1 MSFFPIAKSSTEKGF
16 ALFLQTQHDN
26 DTSDEDA
33 SDNEAD
39 FVDIMVAGILVM
51 TQPVVVPPLSPTT
64 STVAAGSTTSVAVAL
79 PLKKKRKYKSGSPI
93 WTNPITGIA
102 NRLTPFMSQWYIY
115 YIQNAPSQD
124 HRFLCKFRRRF
135 RVPYDYFLELSA
147 ELEEREEFR
156 PWWTG
161 VTDGLG
167 KPSTPITLLV
177 LTFLRYIGRAWTL
190 DDLSENTCIGEEVIR
205 RFLHKFLR
213 YGSTELYKRYV
224 ISPSTEEEAR
234 HHMAEYMDA
243 GLPGAVGSTD
253 ATHILLE
260 RVPNK
265 HRQAHLG
272 FKSSHTARAYNIT
285 VNHRRRILACTE
297 GSPARWNDM
306 TLATFDPF
314 MQGLHDGTILHDH
327 VFSLYAY
334 NTDGEVVQR
343 RYRGG
348 WLLVDNGYLP
358 HSTTV
363 PPFKTTNSR
372 AEIRLSTWLESLRKD
387 VECTFGILKG
397 RWRILKS
404 GIRIHG
410 TDGPDQVF
418 LTCCA
423 LHNKLLDID
432 GLDERWEQGV
442 QSIWSTAYDNDDG
455 DNDDIDGNAVN
466 ELDVPSIV
474 PDAILRLQN
483 PASERQ
489 YGVSNEPSEFDH
501 NRLQQ
506 TPAPTTI
513 DTTSDDG
520 IVEVRKLSLPD
531 FRRRLVVH
539 FSIALERN
547 EVQWPQRFVVNRN

>member
-1 MSFFPIAKSSTEKGF
+1 VFPST
-16 ALFLQTQHDN
+16 
-26 DTSDEDA
+26 
-33 SDNEAD
+33 
-39 FVDIMVAGILVM
+39 
-51 TQPVVVPPLSPTT
+51 
-64 STVAAGSTTSVAVAL
+64 
-79 PLKKKRKYKSGSPI
+79 KKKRKYKSGSMM

-115 YIQNAPSQD
+115 YVQNAPSQD
-124 HRFLCKFRRRF
+124 PRFLCKFRRRF
-135 RVPYDYFLELSA
+135 RVPYGYFLELSA

-156 PWWTG
+156 PWWKG
-161 VTDGLG
+161 ATDGLG

-177 LTFLRYIGRAWTL
+177 LTALRYVGRAWTL
-190 DDLSENTCIGEEVIR
+190 DDLSENACIGQEVIR

-213 YGSTELYKRYV
+213 YGSTILYQRYV
-224 ISPSTEEEAR
+224 TSPSTEEEAR
-234 HHMAEYMDA
+234 HHMAEYTDA

-285 VNHRRRILACTE
+285 VNHRRQILAGTE

-306 TLATFDPF
+306 TLASFDPF
-314 MQGLHDGTILHDH
+314 MQGLHDGTILQDIL
-327 VFSLYAY
+327 FSLYEY
-334 NTDGEVVQR
+334 NRDGEVVHQ

-348 WLLVDNGYLP
+348 WLLVDNGYLAR
-358 HSTTV
+358 STTV

-372 AEIRLSTWLESLRKD
+372 AEIRFSTWLESLRKD

-397 RWRILKS
+397 RWRILKC

-455 DNDDIDGNAVN
+455 DNDDMDDNTDEV
-466 ELDVPSIV
+466 DVPSIV
-474 PDAILRLQN
+474 PGAILRLQN

-489 YGVSNEPSEFDH
+489 YGVSNERLEFNH
-501 NRLQQ
+501 NRSQQ
-506 TPAPTTI
+506 TPAPAPAIVDAPTTVA
-513 DTTSDDG
+513 TTTDDG

-547 EVQWPQRFVVNRN
+547 EVQWPQRFMNRN